1 MSSKPKKQDYKPS
14 AAEIASAAVAKAEKD
29 YFNAQYDPL
38 LKKMRDES
46 LNDRVDK
53 TLRARANAD
62 TMQTLAAKADYDLSA
77 SGADGGDLAQAY
89 QAQLADADE
98 AAIDIRNKKQL
109 GVLGVARGQAG
120 DAQSGMSAAANMG
133 ASRVLTQAKA
143 KQTERSA
150 KTAALGQIATSAIV
164 QGAKNMKTKGKDAKG
179 NEVKGSFFT
188 PVNEDGTKVQGFGN
202 RLSHTDYFG
211 TNPLPE

>member
-211 TNPLPE
+211 TNPL

>member
-29 YFNAQYDPL
+29 YFNVQYDPL

-46 LNDRVDK
+46 LNERVDK

-62 TMQTLAAKADYDLSA
+62 TFQTLAAKADYDLAA

-89 QAQLADADE
+89 QAQLADADQ

-120 DAQSGMSAAANMG
+120 DAQSGMGAAANMG

-143 KQTERSA
+143 KQTERAA
-150 KTAALGQIATSAIV
+150 KTAALGQIATSAMV

-188 PVNEDGTKVQGFGN
+188 PVNKDGSKVQGFGN

>member
-46 LNDRVDK
+46 LNERVDK

-98 AAIDIRNKKQL
+98 AAIDIRSKKQL

-120 DAQSGMSAAANMG
+120 DAQSGMGAAANMG

-143 KQTERSA
+143 KQTERAA

-164 QGAKNMKTKGKDAKG
+164 QGAKNMKTRGKDAQG
-179 NEVKGSFFT
+179 NEVKGSFLT
-188 PVNEDGTKVQGFGN
+188 PVNKDGSKVQGFGN

-211 TNPLPE
+211 TNPLPQ

>member
-29 YFNAQYDPL
+29 YFNANYDPL

-46 LNDRVDK
+46 LNERVDK

-62 TMQTLAAKADYDLSA
+62 TFQTLAANADYDLAA

-89 QAQLADADE
+89 QAQLADADQ

-120 DAQSGMSAAANMG
+120 DAQSGMGAAANMG

-164 QGAKNMKTKGKDAKG
+164 QGAKNMKTEGKDAKG
-179 NEVKGSFFT
+179 NKVKGSFFT
-188 PVNEDGTKVQGFGN
+188 PVNKDGSKVQGFGN

>member
-1 MSSKPKKQDYKPS
+1 

-188 PVNEDGTKVQGFGN
+188 PVN
-202 RLSHTDYFG
+202 
-211 TNPLPE
+211 

>member
-14 AAEIASAAVAKAEKD
+14 ASEIASAAVAKAEKD

-46 LNDRVDK
+46 LNERVDK

-62 TMQTLAAKADYDLSA
+62 TMQTLAGQADYDLAA
-77 SGADGGDLAQAY
+77 SGSDGGDLAQAY
-89 QAQLADADE
+89 QAQLAQADR

-143 KQTERSA
+143 KQTERAA
-150 KTAALGQIATSAIV
+150 KTAALGQIGTSLV
-164 QGAKNMKTKGKDAKG
+164 TQGIKNKMTEGTDAKG
-179 NEVKGSFFT
+179 NKVKGGFFS
-188 PVNEDGTKVQGFGN
+188 PVNSDGTKVQGFGN

-211 TNPLPE
+211 TNPLP